1 MMAMTYPMQT
11 HALVFD
17 LPAPF
22 PPDWELTEVEVDL
35 IVVGTTPDGTAT
47 WNGEVIS
54 RKEFAARLADARQQ
68 PIDPGL
74 RFMPHAEAA
83 YGEVIDLLAIIRE
96 SGLPGQ
102 RFCFGGIAEY
112 RQYADFPLAPRP
124 DLPADSPECDPTQG
138 TPLPLY

>member
-1 MMAMTYPMQT
+1 MPRIASILVWSAIAAAFIGPGTVTAAASAGAGFGLSLAWAVLFSGVATYVLQ
-11 HALVFD
+11 
-17 LPAPF
+17 
-22 PPDWELTEVEVDL
+22 
-35 IVVGTTPDGTAT
+35 
-47 WNGEVIS
+47 
-54 RKEFAARLADARQQ
+54 EFAARLADARQQ

-83 YGEVIDLLAIIRE
+83 YGDVIDLLAIIRE